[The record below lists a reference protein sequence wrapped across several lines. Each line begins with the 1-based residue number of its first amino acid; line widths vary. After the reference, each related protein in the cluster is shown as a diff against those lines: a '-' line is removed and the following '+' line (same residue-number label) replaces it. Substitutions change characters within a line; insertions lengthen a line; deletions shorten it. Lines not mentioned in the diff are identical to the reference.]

1 MTTRI
6 AGVTAI
12 VVGAGSGSRMG
23 ADKAFMDLAGKPVI
37 AWSVEV
43 LQGNV
48 NVREIVLVLH
58 NSRLEEGR
66 SLAEKRGWSKVTR
79 VCAGGSLRQDSV
91 KNGLACV
98 TESEF
103 VLVHDAARPFLT
115 DSLIDEG
122 VKAAAS
128 TGSAAAAVPVKDTV
142 KQVDENHIVT
152 ATPPRG
158 RLMTVQTP
166 QVFRY
171 KILKDAYGSLDD
183 EVTDDASAVER
194 IGFQVRLYA
203 GDYENIK
210 ITTREDLALAEIIAR
225 RR

>member
-1 MTTRI
+1 MTNEAT
-6 AGVTAI
+6 GVTAI

-23 ADKAFMDLAGKPVI
+23 ADKAFLDLAGKPVI
-37 AWSVEV
+37 AWPVEV
-43 LQGNV
+43 LQHNKH
-48 NVREIVLVLH
+48 VREIVLVLH
-58 NSRLEEGR
+58 ENRLEEGR
-66 SLAEKRGWSKVTR
+66 GLTDKHRWSKVTR

-91 KNGLACV
+91 KNGLAGV
-98 TESEF
+98 SDSEF
-103 VLVHDAARPFLT
+103 VLIHDAARPFLT
-115 DSLIDEG
+115 DRLIDEG
-122 VKAAAS
+122 IKAAGS

-152 ATPPRG
+152 ATLPRS
-158 RLMTVQTP
+158 RLMTIQTP

-171 KILKDAYGSLDD
+171 KILKEAFGLLDE

-194 IGFQVRLYA
+194 IGFKVKLYI

-210 ITTREDLALAEIIAR
+210 ITTWEDLALAEIIAR